1 MSAASSPGA
10 SSDDWRA
17 RVDDLEKVLK
27 QEENEYEALQDKKR
41 KIYDDMIQVD
51 EQLRKKANVISSRKI
66 EMARLRAQEELEAL
80 KKQNEALEHKYNE
93 LKRVEIAIQ
102 QLLATKAS

>member
-1 MSAASSPGA
+1 
-10 SSDDWRA
+10 
-17 RVDDLEKVLK
+17 
-27 QEENEYEALQDKKR
+27 
-41 KIYDDMIQVD
+41 MIQVD

-93 LKRVEIAIQ
+93 QKRVEIAIQ